1 MPDSISINA
10 ARVKKEDLDSREVSV
25 IPSPRLSIGHSEAL
39 GVKLFATGGL
49 VSVYYQNTFYCLPTK
64 DGQRDAVSVLSERI
78 KDIGEIKEN
87 KIRFSDLGP
96 VVRERLLI
104 ELFRHAAT
112 RASYFAIYDR
122 IFFKA
127 DQNIDLFF
135 TPSFELSVKEFQDS
149 YGYFINPT
157 TISMANC
164 TRLFDSLRDGD
175 RLIRL
180 CSKRFECSQFI
191 EEGRCKYSFPSYIGL
206 LSGQKNKET
215 EDFSDELENI
225 GYEECPGIEDDD
237 FGIIYFK
244 RTRDAKT
251 ELGMPSF
258 LAFRELTRG
267 ERSSFNI
274 EEEFRK
280 KLLPPSSVRY
290 LQAKSILE
298 SVFKK
303 DSITVNDLNL
313 PINIELG
320 KFQELSTGPTAG
332 LEEPLLQ
339 FDPINEELCS
349 IEPSSLFFKGVYDAS
364 SATRPF
370 GAIRPYVIIRREN
383 RTGMDQLLQWL
394 SNCKT
399 YTDRYGRE
407 KVDFAGPNHRY
418 SKFNCRFILPREE
431 DYFYADP
438 NADFIEC
445 ATTVLNQWKEE
456 NDRIV
461 LIVLP
466 TSVYSEEEEGR
477 YGEYSKPYS
486 LYYQLK
492 KIFVENGI
500 PCQMIEEST
509 FSRIDKYVLQN
520 LLVNI
525 YSKMGGRP
533 WSLHSP
539 LSDVNAFIGIGFGLN
554 PREAQNHVYIGV
566 ANIFDRHGEW
576 LDICSDHKDITEEER
591 ESFHGY
597 DAFTERAASYKLS
610 KEMAQKITEE
620 SIKRFRDI
628 NPQIGFPRNV
638 VIHKNGRLY
647 TCEIDG
653 IMEGLKTLEKIGAAF
668 EKIGILSII
677 QDHNYKLFG
686 NEESFEKGTRLIK
699 DRPPKRGAVY
709 FLEKNEALLC
719 TTGKFY
725 GERFGAMKLIYSGL
739 GTPRPLLLKN
749 HDIEPK
755 DYGMTELKPY
765 PFIELIN
772 QVFGLSK
779 IHWGS
784 LRTDIH
790 LPVTSLY
797 SSRVAKVISKSGIE
811 RIHKPAAKRPW
822 FL

>member
-10 ARVKKEDLDSREVSV
+10 ARLSKDSLDAREVSV
-25 IPSPRLSIGHSEAL
+25 ITIPKLSIGHSEAV
-39 GVKLFATGGL
+39 GIKLYATGGL
-49 VSVYYQNTFYCLPTK
+49 VTVYYQNTFYCLPTK
-64 DGQRDAVSVLSERI
+64 EGLKDAALFLPEKI
-78 KDIGEIKEN
+78 KEMGEIKET

-96 VVRERLLI
+96 AIKERLLI
-104 ELFRHAAT
+104 ELFRHAGT
-112 RASYFAIYDR
+112 KASYFAIYDR
-122 IFFKA
+122 IYLKA
-127 DQNIDLFF
+127 DQNIDPFF

-149 YGYFINPT
+149 YAYFVNPT
-157 TISMANC
+157 TISIANC
-164 TRLFDSLRDGD
+164 TRLFNGLRDGD

-180 CSKRFECSQFI
+180 CSKRFECNRFI
-191 EEGRCKYSFPSYIGL
+191 EDGRCKYSFPSYIGL
-206 LSGQKNKET
+206 LSGQKSKDSQ
-215 EDFSDELENI
+215 DFSDELENVH
-225 GYEECPGIEDDD
+225 YDECPGTEDDD

-244 RTRDAKT
+244 RTKDTKT
-251 ELGMPSF
+251 EYGIPSF
-258 LAFRELTRG
+258 LTFRELTRE
-267 ERSSFNI
+267 ERISFNI
-274 EEEFRK
+274 QEEFRK
-280 KLLPPSSVRY
+280 KLVPFSSVRY
-290 LQAKSILE
+290 FQTKTILE
-298 SVFKK
+298 SIIKN
-303 DSITVNDLNL
+303 DSITVNDLKL
-313 PINIELG
+313 PISIEL
-320 KFQELSTGPTAG
+320 KNFQEVSKGPTAG

-339 FDPINEELCS
+339 FDPINEDLCS

-370 GAIRPYVIIRREN
+370 NAIRPYVITQPQN
-383 RTGMDQLLQWL
+383 RNDVEQLLKWL
-394 SNCKT
+394 ANEKT
-399 YTDRYGRE
+399 YIDQFGRE
-407 KVDFAGPNHRY
+407 KIEFAGPNHRY
-418 SKFNCRFILPREE
+418 SKFNCKFILPKE
-431 DYFYADP
+431 DEYFYADT
-438 NADFIEC
+438 NEKFIEC
-445 ATTVLNQWKEE
+445 ANALLNQWKGE

-466 TSVYSEEEEGR
+466 TTVSLEEEEER
-477 YGEYSKPYS
+477 YGEYAKPYS
-486 LYYQLK
+486 LYYKLK

-500 PCQMIEEST
+500 PCQMIEKST
-509 FSRIDKYVLQN
+509 FSRVDRYILQN

-554 PREAQNHVYIGV
+554 PRETQNHVYIGV
-566 ANIFDRHGEW
+566 ANIFDSHGEW
-576 LDICSDHKDITEEER
+576 IDICSDHKNITEEER

-597 DAFTERAASYKLS
+597 EAFTERSASYKLS

-620 SIKRFRDI
+620 SLKRFRDV

-638 VIHKNGRLY
+638 VIHKNGNLY
-647 TCEIDG
+647 ACEISG
-653 IMEGLKTLEKIGAAF
+653 IMEALKNLEKTGAAF
-668 EKIGILSII
+668 EKIGVLSII

-686 NEESFEKGTRLIK
+686 DEDSFEKGTKVIK

-709 FLEKNEALLC
+709 FLEENEALLC

-725 GERFGAMKLIYSGL
+725 GERHGGMKLIYAGL
-739 GTPRPLLLKN
+739 GTPRPLLLKSHEIN
-749 HDIEPK
+749 PPS
-755 DYGMTELKPY
+755 YGMNELQSY
-765 PFIELIN
+765 PFIEMIK

>member
-1 MPDSISINA
+1 MVDSISINA
-10 ARVKKEDLDSREVSV
+10 VKLPKEELDTREVSAIT
-25 IPSPRLSIGHSEAL
+25 IPKLSIGHSEAL

-49 VSVYYQNTFYCLPTK
+49 VSIYYQNTFYCLSTK
-64 DGQRDAVSVLSERI
+64 EGQKDAVSVLSERI
-78 KDIGEIKEN
+78 KDIGEIKEG
-87 KIRFSDLGP
+87 KVKFSDLDP
-96 VVRERLLI
+96 AIKEKLLI

-112 RASYFAIYDR
+112 KGRYFAIYDR

-127 DQNIDLFF
+127 DENIAPFF
-135 TPSFELSVKEFQDS
+135 TPSFELSVREFQDS
-149 YGYFINPT
+149 YGYFVNPT
-157 TISMANC
+157 TLSIANC
-164 TRLFDSLRDGD
+164 TRLFSSLRDGD

-180 CSKRFECSQFI
+180 CSKRFECNRFI
-191 EEGRCKYSFPSYIGL
+191 EDGRCRYSFPSYIGL
-206 LSGQKNKET
+206 VSGQKSKGS
-215 EDFSDELENI
+215 EDFTGELENLH
-225 GYEECPGIEDDD
+225 YDECPGTEDDD

-244 RTRDAKT
+244 RTKDARTKYAI
-251 ELGMPSF
+251 PSF
-258 LAFRELTRG
+258 LAFRELTRE
-267 ERSSFNI
+267 ERHSFNI

-280 KLLPPSSVRY
+280 KQLPPPSVRY
-290 LQAKSILE
+290 FQTKTILE
-298 SVFKK
+298 SIFKN
-303 DSITVNDLNL
+303 DSITVNDVNL
-313 PINIELG
+313 RISIDLKN
-320 KFQELSTGPTAG
+320 FHELSKGPTAG
-332 LEEPLLQ
+332 LQEPLLQ
-339 FDPINEELCS
+339 FDPINEDLCS

-370 GAIRPYVIIRREN
+370 SAIRPYVIIQPEN
-383 RTGMDQLLQWL
+383 RKDMDQLLKWL
-394 SNCKT
+394 ANGKN
-399 YTDRYGRE
+399 YIDQYGRE
-407 KVDFAGPNHRY
+407 KTEFAGPNHRY
-418 SKFNCRFILPREE
+418 SKFNCKFILPREDE
-431 DYFYADP
+431 YFYADT
-438 NADFIEC
+438 NEKFIEC
-445 ATTVLNQWKEE
+445 ANAILNQWKGE

-461 LIVLP
+461 LIILP
-466 TSVYSEEEEGR
+466 TTVSLEEEDGR
-477 YGEYSKPYS
+477 YGEYAKPYS

-500 PCQMIEEST
+500 PCQMIEKST
-509 FSRIDKYVLQN
+509 FSRVDRYILQN

-554 PREAQNHVYIGV
+554 PRETQNHVYIGV
-566 ANIFDRHGEW
+566 ANIFDSHGEW
-576 LDICSDHKDITEEER
+576 IDICSDHKDITEEER

-597 DAFTERAASYKLS
+597 EAFTERSASYKLS

-620 SIKRFRDI
+620 SFKRFRDV

-638 VIHKNGRLY
+638 VIHKNGNLY
-647 TCEIDG
+647 ACEISG
-653 IMEGLKTLEKIGAAF
+653 IMEALKSLEKTGAAF
-668 EKIGILSII
+668 GKIGILSII
-677 QDHNYKLFG
+677 QNHNYKLFG
-686 NEESFEKGTRLIK
+686 NEDSFEKGTKVIK

-709 FLEKNEALLC
+709 FLEENEALLC

-725 GERFGAMKLIYSGL
+725 GERPGGMKLIYAGL

-749 HDIEPK
+749 HKINPK
-755 DYGMTELKPY
+755 EYGMSELQLY
-765 PFIELIN
+765 PFIELIK

-811 RIHKPAAKRPW
+811 RIHKPATKRPW